1 MNREEV
7 LKKLRELYREKDFKS
22 LKRNF
27 LMYSYALTEEDKEKI
42 KKVIYPDIVI
52 EAAKILGGKI
62 L

>member
-1 MNREEV
+1 MNREEI
-7 LKKLRELYREKDFKS
+7 LKKLRELYEEKDFKS